1 MYSNASCPGQDIKTY
16 RLLPNNPTQLIISK
30 NLLPL
35 PKTTPILLEHP
46 YLPLRIYLAPL
57 TDLGFINIIVV
68 VVRLC
73 WFEKRLKQV
82 GEHCILIA
90 SPRFCRSPSAFSL
103 TMKQQAPSIPR
114 AQPADF
120 SSTAVEEDVKA
131 QIRHSSR
138 RQERAAA
145 SNKIAFAEG
154 ELPPRNEKALRV
166 SSPGGR
172 EMGRPLEEHFYIS
185 ETDDDKTTRVT
196 TASDCKP
203 SVLTR
208 RPARIRPSMATAVSI
223 ERRSKLPSKPH
234 RRRSASISRSSTNLP
249 YLSNQRLGGIEYRSL
264 KLLLKIVIAYFF
276 GLNRFR
282 AICLAGWIQ
291 TADSKYRDYLVERG
305 QDKTWRGFY
314 SAQSMGSNLGFTLTP
329 DSMITS
335 QDATLP
341 LFMMSFLAY
350 AGNKLYP
357 CLSRL
362 VIWTMAKPAPRH
374 SVMQE
379 PLNFLLEHPRRCYT
393 LLFPSRTTWILFG
406 ITFVVNFIDTPLVVV
421 LGLQNPAVNNL
432 PGGARLLA
440 ALLQAASSRHMGTA
454 TFDLAEVHPAVQFSL
469 LLMIVRASNTY
480 EDRSLG
486 MYAPDPE
493 VDEITPGNTTSYLL
507 NHLPNQ
513 LGFDLWS
520 ISLGILCITIA
531 EADRIIDQA
540 DSVFQVF
547 PVFFEVVSAYG
558 NIGLSLGYRTF
569 TTFSRLVICAIMI

>member
-1 MYSNASCPGQDIKTY
+1 M
-16 RLLPNNPTQLIISK
+16 
-30 NLLPL
+30 
-35 PKTTPILLEHP
+35 
-46 YLPLRIYLAPL
+46 
-57 TDLGFINIIVV
+57 V
-68 VVRLC
+68 
-73 WFEKRLKQV
+73 
-82 GEHCILIA
+82 
-90 SPRFCRSPSAFSL
+90 PS
-103 TMKQQAPSIPR
+103 
-114 AQPADF
+114 
-120 SSTAVEEDVKA
+120 
-131 QIRHSSR
+131 
-138 RQERAAA
+138 
-145 SNKIAFAEG
+145 
-154 ELPPRNEKALRV
+154 
-166 SSPGGR
+166 
-172 EMGRPLEEHFYIS
+172 
-185 ETDDDKTTRVT
+185 
-196 TASDCKP
+196 
-203 SVLTR
+203 
-208 RPARIRPSMATAVSI
+208 
-223 ERRSKLPSKPH
+223 
-234 RRRSASISRSSTNLP
+234 
-249 YLSNQRLGGIEYRSL
+249 
-264 KLLLKIVIAYFF
+264 
-276 GLNRFR
+276 
-282 AICLAGWIQ
+282 
-291 TADSKYRDYLVERG
+291 
-305 QDKTWRGFY
+305 RGFY
-314 SAQSMGSNLGFTLTP
+314 SAQSMGSNLGFTLTL

-341 LFMMSFLAY
+341 LFVMSFLAY

-406 ITFVVNFIDTPLVVV
+406 IIFVVNFIDTPLVLV

-432 PGGARLLA
+432 PVQPA
-440 ALLQAASSRHMGTA
+440 AHDVHLCLPVA
-454 TFDLAEVHPAVQFSL
+454 TT
-469 LLMIVRASNTY
+469 VRASNTY

-558 NIGLSLGYRTF
+558 NIGLSLGYHTVL
-569 TTFSRLVICAIMI
+569 TSLTG